1 MHKRILAG
9 VLFLLLIFVQLP
21 TPAHAEATELITR
34 YLINEQP
41 VSGVEFSIYHIASV
55 DKKDFKHFYLDE
67 AYSKYQLDLDVYG
80 DIEKVISLAKLLE
93 SYTLRD
99 NLPAVET
106 LKTDENGGIRFSGLT
121 YGIYLLSGQS
131 TTSINGRYTPVP
143 VLFALPYYAEDGSI
157 NTSLIARVKHELT
170 QDPIT
175 QRVLISWQEDQF
187 IGEDQR
193 PDFVTVQLLRNG
205 IIVDEV
211 SVSKEMGWTYTWE
224 GLDPEYNWVI
234 VQKDVPSIYEVSA
247 SQNGITYLFTN
258 TAKGSPEPSEPDDPA
273 PPTPGT
279 PEEPEGPGG
288 HYVRPQTNPS
298 AKPDRDIPTVR
309 PTGGGGVSDFTGIT
323 IEGPNTPLDKGPVT
337 PPTEKPGEPNTEI
350 TDPQTPKDKLPQTGQ
365 LWWPVPVLLIIG
377 LLSLLGSIKIKP
389 RYE

>member
-9 VLFLLLIFVQLP
+9 VLILLLIFVQLP
-21 TPAHAEATELITR
+21 PPAHAEATELITR

-80 DIEKVISLAKLLE
+80 DIEKVVSLAKLLE

-131 TTSINGRYTPVP
+131 TTFINGRYTPVP

-170 QDPIT
+170 KDPVT

-205 IIVDEV
+205 IVVDEV
-211 SVSKEMGWTYTWE
+211 SVSKEMGWTDT
-224 GLDPEYNWVI
+224 
-234 VQKDVPSIYEVSA
+234 
-247 SQNGITYLFTN
+247 GITYLFTN
-258 TAKGSPEPSEPDDPA
+258 TAKGSPEPSEPDDPT
-273 PPTPGT
+273 PPTPST

-298 AKPDRDIPTVR
+298 VKPDRDMPTVR

-323 IEGPNTPLDKGPVT
+323 IEDPNTPLDKEPIT
-337 PPTEKPGEPNTEI
+337 SPTEKPGEPNTEI